1 MSYREDWNRLL
12 TVELA
17 SWAAKAWPQLLA
29 DLTDG
34 NVTYEVES
42 DSKRYTVEVDLLENT
57 DAYVHVSVAVDDG
70 RLPES
75 IHPASRSFICK
86 KAEESSQP

>member
-1 MSYREDWNRLL
+1 VQNYRENWDRVL

-29 DLTDG
+29 DLTEG
-34 NVTYEVES
+34 NVAYEVEY

-57 DAYVHVSVAVDDG
+57 DTYVHVSVAVDDG

-75 IHPASRSFICK
+75 IRPASRTFITK
-86 KAEESSQP
+86 KLA